1 MEVHKEQ
8 VRNETDLAY
17 VSKSLP
23 DMPPVEPLNPR
34 ESDAF
39 FASELNKLSMEERD
53 EVLLD
58 LHGVSDVMDE
68 NPELVATSIIRL
80 LCQLDNIPNEE
91 KRAYLQALQQNE
103 QYVRDE
109 KFLLMFLRADRF
121 NIPAAASRVV
131 AFYETKSDLF
141 GRDKLGRDILISD
154 LTADDVA
161 CLESGYAQ
169 ILSGRDRAGRA
180 ILCIMP
186 MIRNYKIIENKV
198 SVIRDCC
205 DTLVY

>member
-1 MEVHKEQ
+1 
-8 VRNETDLAY
+8 
-17 VSKSLP
+17 
-23 DMPPVEPLNPR
+23 MPPSEPLNSR
-34 ESDAF
+34 ETDAF

-58 LHGVSDVMDE
+58 LHGVSDVIDE
-68 NPELVATSIIRL
+68 DPGLVATSIHRL
-80 LCQLDNIPNEE
+80 LNELDYIPNEE
-91 KRAYLQALQQNE
+91 KRAYLQALEQNE

-131 AFYETKSDLF
+131 AFYETKSELF

-154 LTADDVA
+154 LTADDIA

-180 ILCIMP
+180 ILTLMP
-186 MIRNYKIIENKV
+186 MIRNYKVIENKV
-198 SVIRDCC
+198 SAIHYIIMI
-205 DTLVY
+205 VYL